1 MPVLRADPPPNS
13 KRPVTVRAI
22 HASAAVHAWYFA
34 ELDALVSRMQAEVSR
49 AVLAAY
55 GSLEPQEM
63 AHDEPFAYPRVMP
76 NGNFGCVLTDMAED
90 AKQYPFEVLVKGGSA
105 GERSTRAAAEQL
117 AARVISMSRGK
128 LTDADVK
135 IVERQAHDAA
145 PANPSLLLRAAL
157 RKWGGLWV
165 SRFDKL
171 SLDLGQ
177 KFATKSFNLTQTQMR
192 AALKDAG
199 FTVKF
204 APTPGSRAAYQAV
217 IAEQVNL
224 IKSIPQQYLK
234 DVESK
239 VWGSVMKGA
248 DMHALSVD
256 LRKTYGITRDR
267 AAVIARDQNNKA
279 KAIIEKTRRQELG
292 ITHAIWQH
300 SAAGRVPRATH
311 VAMSGKAYPLAQ
323 GMYDSDEGK
332 YVLPG
337 ELINCRCTSK
347 AIIPAFDTVESAER
361 RAKETPY
368 LRAARNR
375 AR

>member
-1 MPVLRADPPPNS
+1 M
-13 KRPVTVRAI
+13 
-22 HASAAVHAWYFA
+22 HAWYFA
-34 ELDALVSRMQAEVSR
+34 ELERFTERMQAEVSR
-49 AVLAAY
+49 AILAAY
-55 GSLEPQEM
+55 GSLEPQE
-63 AHDEPFAYPRVMP
+63 Y
-76 NGNFGCVLTDMAED
+76 
-90 AKQYPFEVLVKGGSA
+90 
-105 GERSTRAAAEQL
+105 AA
-117 AARVISMSRGK
+117 
-128 LTDADVK
+128 
-135 IVERQAHDAA
+135 DAA
-145 PANPSLLLRAAL
+145 PKNPSILLRAAL
-157 RKWGGLWV
+157 RKWGGLWI

-177 KFATKSFNLTQTQMR
+177 AFARKSFTITQTQMR
-192 AALKDAG
+192 AALKEAG

-204 APTPGSRAAYQAV
+204 DPTPSSRAAYQAV
-217 IAEQVNL
+217 VAEQVNL

-256 LRKTYGITRDR
+256 LRKTYGVTRDR

-300 SAAGRVPRATH
+300 SAGGKVPRATH
-311 VAMSGKAYPLAQ
+311 VAMSGKAYPLTQ
-323 GMYDSDEGK
+323 GMYDKAEGK

-347 AIIPAFDTVESAER
+347 AVVFESIEST
-361 RAKETPY
+361 RASSPQNTAY
-368 LRAARNR
+368 LRAARLR

>member
-1 MPVLRADPPPNS
+1 MPLLRADPPPNTN
-13 KRPVTVRAI
+13 KPVTVRAI
-22 HASAAVHAWYFA
+22 HASAGVAAWYFV
-34 ELDALVSRMQAEVSR
+34 ELDRIVKAMRDEVEHH
-49 AVLAAY
+49 VLAAY

-63 AHDEPFAYPRVMP
+63 AHDA
-76 NGNFGCVLTDMAED
+76 
-90 AKQYPFEVLVKGGSA
+90 
-105 GERSTRAAAEQL
+105 
-117 AARVISMSRGK
+117 
-128 LTDADVK
+128 
-135 IVERQAHDAA
+135 
-145 PANPSLLLRAAL
+145 ANPSLLLRAAL

-177 KFATKSFNLTQTQMR
+177 AFARKSFNLTQTQMR

-204 APTPGSRAAYQAV
+204 DPTPGSRAAYQAV

-224 IKSIPQQYLK
+224 IKSIPDEYLK
-234 DVESK
+234 SVESK

-248 DMHALSVD
+248 DMHALRVD
-256 LRKTYGITRDR
+256 LQKSYGVSRDR
-267 AAVIARDQNNKA
+267 AAIIARDQNNKA
-279 KAIIEKTRRQELG
+279 KAIIERTRRLELG

-300 SAAGRVPRATH
+300 SAGGKVPRATH

-323 GMYDSDEGK
+323 GMYDSNEGA

-347 AIIPAFDTVESAER
+347 AIIPAFETIENAER
-361 RAKETPY
+361 RARETPL
-368 LRAARNR
+368 LRAARGR

>member
-1 MPVLRADPPPNS
+1 MPLLRADPPPNQR
-13 KRPVTVRAI
+13 KPVTVRAI
-22 HASAAVHAWYFA
+22 HASAAVQAWYFA
-34 ELDALVSRMQAEVSR
+34 ELDKLVSRMAAEVSQAILITYGR
-49 AVLAAY
+49 FTPPELAK
-55 GSLEPQEM
+55 
-63 AHDEPFAYPRVMP
+63 
-76 NGNFGCVLTDMAED
+76 D
-90 AKQYPFEVLVKGGSA
+90 AKPEEFFDD
-105 GERSTRAAAEQL
+105 L
-117 AARVISMSRGK
+117 A
-128 LTDADVK
+128 TDAP
-135 IVERQAHDAA
+135 R
-145 PANPSLLLRAAL
+145 NPSLLLRAAL

-165 SRFDKL
+165 SRFDTL
-171 SLDLGQ
+171 SFELGK
-177 KFATKSFNLTQTQMR
+177 KFTSKSFGITQTQMR

-204 APTPGSRAAYQAV
+204 KPTPGAAAAYHAV
-217 IAEQVNL
+217 AAEQVNL

-267 AAVIARDQNNKA
+267 AAIIARDQNNKA
-279 KAIIEKTRRQELG
+279 KAIIERTRRQELG

-300 SAAGRVPRATH
+300 SAGGRVPRATH

-323 GMYDSDEGK
+323 GMYDSDEGA

-347 AIIPAFDTVESAER
+347 AIIPAFDTER
-361 RAKETPY
+361 PAANTTY
-368 LRAARNR
+368 LRAAELRSK
-375 AR
+375 